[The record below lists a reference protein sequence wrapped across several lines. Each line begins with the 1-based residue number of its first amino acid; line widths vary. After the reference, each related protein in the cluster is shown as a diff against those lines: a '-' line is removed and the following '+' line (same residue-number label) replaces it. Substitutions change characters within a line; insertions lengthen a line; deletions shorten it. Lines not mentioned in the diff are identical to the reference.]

1 MLVDWKEWGGRA
13 LEAID
18 YIQPSQN
25 SIKLGLTCMLLL
37 CLLGISHGEKGYAAL
52 PGRESDFQASL
63 GTAIKYAVAVNC
75 PRIHVLAGLLNES
88 ISADKAEETFISN
101 IRQAA
106 DKCSKVVGYFHR
118 NYTIYSA
125 T

>member
-1 MLVDWKEWGGRA
+1 M
-13 LEAID
+13 
-18 YIQPSQN
+18 
-25 SIKLGLTCMLLL
+25 
-37 CLLGISHGEKGYAAL
+37 

-63 GTAIKYAVAVNC
+63 STAIKYAVAVNC

-88 ISADKAEETFISN
+88 TSADKAEETFISN

-106 DKCSKVVGYFHR
+106 DTCSKVVGYFHR